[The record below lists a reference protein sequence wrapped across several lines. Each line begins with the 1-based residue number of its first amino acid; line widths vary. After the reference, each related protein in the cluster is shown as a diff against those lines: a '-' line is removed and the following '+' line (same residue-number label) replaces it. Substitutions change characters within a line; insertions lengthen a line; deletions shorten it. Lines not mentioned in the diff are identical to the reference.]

1 MQDNTVQ
8 LRQDVLDYF
17 ATENIIA
24 ECSKATGYDTCTLR
38 GHVGILCKQGFVKRT
53 GTLSLGQRSY
63 AKYTTLIPKYDA
75 DMASL
80 STVTEI
86 RDYKNKLNPG
96 IRTVFLTD
104 RVHHTKRIP
113 PKQNVW
119 ISTSLAMFV

>member
-24 ECSKATGYDTCTLR
+24 ECSKATGYDTSALR
-38 GHVGILCKQGFVKRT
+38 GHVGILCKQGFIKRT
-53 GTLSLGQRSY
+53 GTFNIGHRGY
-63 AKYTTLIPKYDA
+63 AKYITMIPKYEA

-86 RDYKNKLNPG
+86 RDYRNKINPNV
-96 IRTVFLTD
+96 RTVFLTD
-104 RVHHTKRIP
+104 RVHHTRRAPQKTCVNIG
-113 PKQNVW
+113 
-119 ISTSLAMFV
+119 TSMSMFV